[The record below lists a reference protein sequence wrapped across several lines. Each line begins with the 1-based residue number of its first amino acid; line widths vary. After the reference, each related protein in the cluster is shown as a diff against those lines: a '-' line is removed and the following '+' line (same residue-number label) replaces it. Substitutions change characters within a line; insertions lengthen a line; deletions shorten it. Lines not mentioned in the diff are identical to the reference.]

1 MNNNLYDILEICLQ
15 AQENGDSLDTILA
28 RYPNLESELRPI
40 LEAAQQARAMPAPMP
55 STEAMRRGKAR
66 LLQQAAEMR
75 EAKRPVRGR
84 QRVIPLFQRLAI
96 SLSLTVA
103 ALMGGT
109 GLVQASSTALPGEN
123 LYPVKR
129 TWEDMRLLFVF
140 SPTVREAMEG
150 EYEQERLDEVSELLR
165 EGRVVSITFSGV
177 VTESSD
183 ASIVVSTVPVAITNV
198 TTFSG
203 DPLTVGAAVI
213 VIGQTDSAG
222 HVSAMAVQVL
232 PPGSVVP
239 TGENDES
246 EKPSTVHDNGGG
258 SVPSTNGNE
267 SQDENKNENESDT
280 PKDTFHIEGT
290 VQSID
295 GNVWVIDGQTVYVN
309 DPALLALVKAGM
321 QVEVRGYFTA
331 DGRFI
336 VTQVEIKNS
345 GSDRTGTNPTINSGS
360 SDDGPNVNGNENSN
374 DDNGGNNN
382 SSDDSGS
389 KNENKNDNSNSN
401 DNHSGGGGNGNE
413 NNNNNSNN
421 ND

>member
-1 MNNNLYDILEICLQ
+1 MNNKLYDTLEICLQ
-15 AQENGDSLDTILA
+15 ALENGDSLDSILT
-28 RYPNLESELRPI
+28 RYPDLESELRPI

-75 EAKRPVRGR
+75 EAKRPTRGR

-140 SPTVREAMEG
+140 SPTAREALTG

-177 VTESSD
+177 VTESST
-183 ASIVVSTVPVAITNV
+183 SRIVVSTVPVAITNS

-203 DPLTVGAAVI
+203 DPLTVGSAVI
-213 VIGQTDSAG
+213 VTGQTDSAG

-246 EKPSTVHDNGGG
+246 EKPSNVNGNDGG
-258 SVPSTNGNE
+258 SAPSNNGSD
-267 SQDENKNENESDT
+267 SQEENGSDAPKN
-280 PKDTFHIEGT
+280 TFHIEGT

-309 DPALLALVKAGM
+309 DPALLMLVKTGM

-345 GSDRTGTNPTINSGS
+345 GRDRTGTNPTSNSGS
-360 SDDGPNVNGNENSN
+360 SDDGANVNGNENSN

-401 DNHSGGGGNGNE
+401 SNDNHSGGGENGNE

-421 ND
+421 DD

>member
-1 MNNNLYDILEICLQ
+1 MNNKLYDTLEICLQ
-15 AQENGDSLDTILA
+15 ALENGDSVDAILA
-28 RYPNLESELRPI
+28 RYPDLESELRPI

-55 STEAMRRGKAR
+55 SPEAMRRGKAR

-75 EAKRPVRGR
+75 EAKRPTRGR

-177 VTESSD
+177 VTESTAS
-183 ASIVVSTVPVAITNV
+183 SIVVSTVPVALTNA

-213 VIGQTDSAG
+213 VTGQTDSAG

-246 EKPSTVHDNGGG
+246 EKPSTVNDNSGG
-258 SVPSTNGNE
+258 SVPSTNENE
-267 SQDENKNENESDT
+267 SQDENESDA
-280 PKDTFHIEGT
+280 PKKDTFHIEGT
-290 VQSID
+290 VQSVD
-295 GNVWVIDGQTVYVN
+295 GNVWIIDGQTVYVN

-345 GSDRTGTNPTINSGS
+345 GSDRTGTNPSNNSDS
-360 SDDGPNVNGNENSN
+360 SDDETNANQNDNSN
-374 DDNGGNNN
+374 DDNSSNDN
-382 SSDDSGS
+382 SSDDGEN
-389 KNENKNDNSNSN
+389 KNENKNENENENKNENDNSSNGNDNENSN
-401 DNHSGGGGNGNE
+401 GDESH
-413 NNNNNSNN
+413 
-421 ND
+421 D

>member
-15 AQENGDSLDTILA
+15 ALENDDSLDAILA
-28 RYPNLESELRPI
+28 RYPGLESELRPI
-40 LEAAQQARAMPAPMP
+40 LEAAQQARALPAPLP
-55 STEAMRRGKAR
+55 SADAMRRGKAR

-75 EAKRPVRGR
+75 EAKRPAPRR
-84 QRVIPLFQRLAI
+84 QRVIPWFQRLAI

-140 SPTVREAMEG
+140 SPTAREALAG

-177 VTESSD
+177 VTESS
-183 ASIVVSTVPVAITNV
+183 ASRIVVSTVPVAITNS

-203 DPLTVGAAVI
+203 DPLTVGSAVI
-213 VIGQTDSAG
+213 VTGQTDSAG

-246 EKPSTVHDNGGG
+246 EKPSNVNGNDGG
-258 SVPSTNGNE
+258 SAPSNNGSDPQEENGSDVP
-267 SQDENKNENESDT
+267 KN
-280 PKDTFHIEGT
+280 TFHIEGT

-309 DPALLALVKAGM
+309 DPALLMLVKTGM

-345 GSDRTGTNPTINSGS
+345 GRDRTGTNPTSNSGS
-360 SDDGPNVNGNENSN
+360 SDDGTNVNGNENSN

-389 KNENKNDNSNSN
+389 KNENKNDNGNSN

>member
-15 AQENGDSLDTILA
+15 ALENGDSLDAILA
-28 RYPNLESELRPI
+28 RHPGLESELRPI
-40 LEAAQQARAMPAPMP
+40 LEAAQQARALPAPLP
-55 STEAMRRGKAR
+55 SADAMRRGKAR

-75 EAKRPVRGR
+75 EAKRPTRGR

-140 SPTVREAMEG
+140 SPTAREALTG

-177 VTESSD
+177 VTESS
-183 ASIVVSTVPVAITNV
+183 ASRIVVSTVPVAITNSA
-198 TTFSG
+198 TFSG
-203 DPLTVGAAVI
+203 DPLTVGSAVI
-213 VIGQTDSAG
+213 VTGQTDSAG

-246 EKPSTVHDNGGG
+246 EKPSNVNGNDGG
-258 SVPSTNGNE
+258 SAPSNNGSD
-267 SQDENKNENESDT
+267 SQEENGSDAPKN
-280 PKDTFHIEGT
+280 TFHIEGT

-309 DPALLALVKAGM
+309 DPALLMLVKTGM

-345 GSDRTGTNPTINSGS
+345 GRDRTGTNPTSNSGS
-360 SDDGPNVNGNENSN
+360 SDDGANVNGNENSN